1 MSTGPVR
8 YVLGPDGRAQPRR
21 GHPAIATVQAGTCG
35 SGCELCGTSAPAGTP
50 ALEGGTGAMTA
61 ASAPQHTAMGRVL
74 DVIERAGNRV
84 PHPVLM
90 FLYLIIL
97 VVVLS
102 SVLAFVGVSVTD
114 EIVVPDAVEVIPDY
128 YEDSTQPILDPR
140 TPDYVYEDDWHIEEV
155 TIPVRGLLST
165 EGIRFIFTSFVPN
178 FAGFGVVA
186 VTFVALMGAGVA
198 EAGGLMAALIRLLVG
213 ASPRRLLAFILIFVG
228 VLSSIASDAGYLI
241 LVPLGAAAFLS
252 VGRHPLAGMAACFA
266 GVGAAFGVNP
276 ILGPIDAMITE
287 ITNEA
292 LGTVGGTPLT
302 IVANY
307 WFSLVSSV
315 VLAIVAAVVTE
326 RIVEPRLGPFQGG
339 LAADGDAETVDSAAE
354 KRGLRYALFGFLGFL
369 ALILVFTIPE
379 GAPLRDPETGDII
392 GTTPFM
398 DSLLFIIAMFFL
410 VAGVAYGIG
419 AGTFKHANDVIS
431 AVTTTFAGLAGLVF
445 MLQMISQFIAY
456 FNFSNLPSVLAI
468 TLAEWLEAAG
478 IGALPLLIGMII
490 VIMLLDVII
499 PGIIPKWAIFAPIF
513 IPLFIQLGVP
523 PQTGLAA
530 YRVAD
535 SPLNVVTPLM
545 VYLPFMV
552 TIAQRYQKDAGIGT
566 VIALMLPFVVIMAA
580 VWIALFVAWFLIGL
594 PLGPGYPVSN

>member
-1 MSTGPVR
+1 
-8 YVLGPDGRAQPRR
+8 
-21 GHPAIATVQAGTCG
+21 
-35 SGCELCGTSAPAGTP
+35 
-50 ALEGGTGAMTA
+50 MTEA
-61 ASAPQHTAMGRVL
+61 AAAPQHTALGRIL
-74 DVIERAGNRV
+74 DLIERGGNKV

-90 FLYLIIL
+90 FLYLIIG
-97 VVVLS
+97 VIVLS
-102 SVLAFVGVSVTD
+102 AVLALAGVSVT
-114 EIVVPDAVEVIPDY
+114 EEVAVPDAVQVTPDY
-128 YEDSTQPILDPR
+128 YEDTTQPGIEPSAAALADG
-140 TPDYVYEDDWHIEEV
+140 YEGDWHLEEV
-155 TIPVRGLLST
+155 TIPIRSLLDT

-178 FAGFGVVA
+178 FAGFGVIA

-198 EAGGLMAALIRLLVG
+198 EAAGLMGALIRLLVG

-228 VLSSIASDAGYLI
+228 VLSSVASDAGYLI

-266 GVGAAFGVNP
+266 GVGAIFGVNP

-292 LGTVGGTPLT
+292 LGAAGGTPLT

-307 WFSLVSSV
+307 WFSIVSSV

-326 RIVEPRLGPFQGG
+326 RVVEPRLGPFQAVEIGP
-339 LAADGDAETVDSAAE
+339 ADGISIEDEKDDVPDAAAE
-354 KRGLRYALFGFLGFL
+354 RRGLRYALFGFLAF
-369 ALILVFTIPE
+369 IVLVLVLTLPP

-398 DSLLFIIAMFFL
+398 DSLLFIIAMAFL
-410 VAGVAYGIG
+410 VAGVAFGRG
-419 AGTFKHANDVIS
+419 AGTFKSSNDVIA
-431 AVTTTFAGLAGLVF
+431 AVTKTFAGLAGLVF
-445 MLQMISQFIAY
+445 MLLMISQFIAY
-456 FNFSNLPSVLAI
+456 FNYSNIPSVLAI
-468 TLAEWLEAAG
+468 ALAEWLTAAG
-478 IGALPLLIGMII
+478 IGALPLLIGMIV
-490 VIMLLDVII
+490 VILLLDVIM
-499 PGIIPKWAIFAPIF
+499 PGLVPKWAIFAPIF

-566 VIALMLPFVVIMAA
+566 VIALMLPYVIIIAA
-580 VWIALFVAWFLIGL
+580 VWVVLFVLWFILGL
-594 PLGPGYPVSN
+594 PLGPGYPVQL